1 MSNYGKSNS
10 KCHQNA
16 QKGRPR
22 APKAHQKGTKL
33 MAKHAKISQNGA
45 PGVKV
50 WILNGSLSDLGSHF
64 GSIFYPKSDKMVQK
78 SLSGIDVGKVLTIC
92 RKFVEKSF

>member
-1 MSNYGKSNS
+1 MLIRVQIQAEQSNEQKCWQVMSNYGKSNR

-45 PGVKV
+45 
-50 WILNGSLSDLGSHF
+50 
-64 GSIFYPKSDKMVQK
+64 MEQK
-78 SLSGIDVGKVLTIC
+78 YG
-92 RKFVEKSF
+92 F